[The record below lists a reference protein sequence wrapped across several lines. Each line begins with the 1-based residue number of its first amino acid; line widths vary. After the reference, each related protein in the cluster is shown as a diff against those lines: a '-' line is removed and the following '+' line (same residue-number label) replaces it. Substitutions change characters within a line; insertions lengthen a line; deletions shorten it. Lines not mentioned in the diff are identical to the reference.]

1 MLLMHL
7 GMTYKIW
14 CSTWLYRFNVKV
26 QWEISK
32 TRVKLLQSS
41 VCEKLLN
48 SSQFWLDYVQSE
60 IKNGRLENKMCVS
73 TQVDLVYSVSYYM
86 CTDKKLKRTF
96 SLRKLVCELTYVH
109 QLLPFATTWAII
121 LLSILIFMLDLFKRI
136 LRPRPNF
143 RRP

>member
-1 MLLMHL
+1 MLLLHL

-73 TQVDLVYSVSYYM
+73 TSRPRILCVVLHVYRQEVKKNLFAAQTGMWTYICTPVITVCNNVSNY
-86 CTDKKLKRTF
+86 F
-96 SLRKLVCELTYVH
+96 VIN
-109 QLLPFATTWAII
+109 II
-121 LLSILIFMLDLFKRI
+121 IFMLDLFKRI